1 MSRRTT
7 SRDLLRRI
15 TNPRLLKGSFIAL
28 VGYIL
33 SPLSWWNDAF
43 VNIPIALALAKLTA
57 YFVKVDLYIL
67 FTVYY
72 WLTNVAGLMMM
83 YFGGEMI
90 VTNGT
95 QRGGRSRGIA
105 FSLLLSTLYTVA
117 VILILK
123 VLGIQ

>member
-1 MSRRTT
+1 LSRRTT

-57 YFVKVDLYIL
+57 YFVNVDLYIL
-67 FTVYY
+67 FTIYY

-95 QRGGRSRGIA
+95 QRERRSRGIA
-105 FSLLLSTLYTVA
+105 RGLVFKTVLLN
-117 VILILK
+117 LK
-123 VLGIQ
+123 DK